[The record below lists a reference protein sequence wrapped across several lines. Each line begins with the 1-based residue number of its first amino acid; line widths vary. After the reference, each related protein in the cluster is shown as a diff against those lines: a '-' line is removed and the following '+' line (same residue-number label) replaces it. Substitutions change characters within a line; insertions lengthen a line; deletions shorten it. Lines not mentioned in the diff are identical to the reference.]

1 MHRFLKDGDHNEGYT
16 ALAGDSP
23 AAAGKAGMTSYLWVL
38 KKPEFKWK
46 LPKELTGSYP
56 SSREQ

>member
-23 AAAGKAGMTSYLWVL
+23 AAAGKAGMTSYL
-38 KKPEFKWK
+38 
-46 LPKELTGSYP
+46 
-56 SSREQ
+56 